1 MDIAGIDLI
10 TASAQPVTVLRHKS
24 PSGERPIF
32 VFLKPDGMEPVFHFE
47 TEAVTDQGGS
57 IYRCDPQKQAEV
69 FHVSKNGSSE
79 DRQAALSAEILCLDR
94 ALTNQMY
101 LLSDGTLLFTE
112 GAVMEDSD
120 GLRLE
125 TTSADNRI
133 LTYPKGAADLPFA
146 SAFPQS
152 GRKSF

>member
-1 MDIAGIDLI
+1 MIQNLICHIID
-10 TASAQPVTVLRHKS
+10 P
-24 PSGERPIF
+24 F
-32 VFLKPDGMEPVFHFE
+32 VFQELRKRFL
-47 TEAVTDQGGS
+47 
-57 IYRCDPQKQAEV
+57 
-69 FHVSKNGSSE
+69 
-79 DRQAALSAEILCLDR
+79 QAALSAEILCLDR

-146 SAFPQS
+146 SAFLSLILPWSQTRS
-152 GRKSF
+152 PRTPPEL

>member
-1 MDIAGIDLI
+1 METKPKEAETVTLHTKEEDITFSNLGLAPDENCVLPFHMDIAGIDLI

-47 TEAVTDQGGS
+47 TEAVTDQESS

-79 DRQAALSAEILCLDR
+79 DRQAALSAER
-94 ALTNQMY
+94 
-101 LLSDGTLLFTE
+101 SSVWTE
-112 GAVMEDSD
+112 
-120 GLRLE
+120 L
-125 TTSADNRI
+125 
-133 LTYPKGAADLPFA
+133 
-146 SAFPQS
+146 
-152 GRKSF
+152 